1 MIKQTS
7 HKKSKTPSPISASST
22 SGTSIPDKL
31 YFRIGDVAKLCG
43 VEAYVL
49 RFWETEFT
57 QLKPNKSGTGQRLYR
72 KRDVELALR
81 IKQLLYADGYT
92 IAGARQVF
100 AAESRESKKVAQPE
114 LPLKRRVESESA
126 EKQLLKLR
134 GELREI
140 LGLLSAPLK
149 ADHSPKTRSNKRS
162 ENRGDR
168 GLFDA

>member
-1 MIKQTS
+1 MIKHTS
-7 HKKSKTPSPISASST
+7 QKKSKTPSLVSASST
-22 SGTSIPDKL
+22 TDTSIPDKL
-31 YFRIGDVAKLCG
+31 YFRIGDVARLCG

-49 RFWETEFT
+49 RFWETEFP

-100 AAESRESKKVAQPE
+100 AAESRESKRVHPQ
-114 LPLKRRVESESA
+114 LPLKRRSEHESA
-126 EKQLLKLR
+126 EKMLLKLR

-140 LGLLSAPLK
+140 LGILS
-149 ADHSPKTRSNKRS
+149 SPGNPEIKPDKRRSQTRNESYN
-162 ENRGDR
+162 ER